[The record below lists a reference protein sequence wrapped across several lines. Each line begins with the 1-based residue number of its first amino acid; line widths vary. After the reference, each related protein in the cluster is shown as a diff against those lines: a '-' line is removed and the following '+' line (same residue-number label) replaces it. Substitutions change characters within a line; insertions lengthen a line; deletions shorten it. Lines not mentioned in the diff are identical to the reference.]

1 MTFRWVRSCLFFKCQ
16 ENADAMDAK
25 IRDYYKFQAALL
37 EPWDGPAL
45 VCFTD
50 GDGVG
55 RVTFRDFFCC
65 PTGKWLTANVFFCHD
80 MKLPGEN

>member
-1 MTFRWVRSCLFFKCQ
+1 MAHTFQAIWGLFFSPLMTFRWVRSCLFFKCQ

-55 RVTFRDFFCC
+55 RVTHFAIFFVVLQAS
-65 PTGKWLTANVFFCHD
+65 G
-80 MKLPGEN
+80 